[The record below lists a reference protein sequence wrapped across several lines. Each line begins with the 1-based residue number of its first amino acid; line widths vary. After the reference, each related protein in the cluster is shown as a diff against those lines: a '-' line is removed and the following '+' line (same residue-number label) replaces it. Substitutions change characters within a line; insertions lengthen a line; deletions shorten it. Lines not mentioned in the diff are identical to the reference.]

1 MALII
6 QAPASESSAL
16 STHRCEN
23 AWRICIITD
32 FVDGGT
38 GDGALE
44 NHGRDVE
51 LLGVLACLQRVG
63 VA

>member
-1 MALII
+1 MALIP
-6 QAPASESSAL
+6 APASESSSL
-16 STHRCEN
+16 STHRCEK
-23 AWRICIITD
+23 AWRMYIITD

-51 LLGVLACLQRVG
+51 LLDVVACLQRVG